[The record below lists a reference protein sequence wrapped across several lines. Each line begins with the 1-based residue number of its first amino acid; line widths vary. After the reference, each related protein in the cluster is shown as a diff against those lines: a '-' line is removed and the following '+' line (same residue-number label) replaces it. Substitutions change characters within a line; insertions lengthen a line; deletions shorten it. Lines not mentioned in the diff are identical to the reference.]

1 MDKVR
6 IHGGRKLSGT
16 VEVGGSKNAALPI
29 LISSI
34 LAEGISKFTRVP
46 NLQDVRTTLK
56 LLSFLGL
63 EIKNDLAHN
72 RVSIDASKLTGFEA
86 PYDLVRTMR
95 ASVVVLGP
103 LLARYGKAKVS
114 LPGGCAIGARPIN
127 FHLEGLKKLGALD
140 RARGRVCH
148 RDRPKGGRLTGGSRG
163 DLTFRVWALPKT

>member
-29 LISSI
+29 LIGSI

-63 EIKNDLAHN
+63 EDRERPCTQSRFDRRVEAHGI
-72 RVSIDASKLTGFEA
+72 R
-86 PYDLVRTMR
+86 
-95 ASVVVLGP
+95 
-103 LLARYGKAKVS
+103 
-114 LPGGCAIGARPIN
+114 
-127 FHLEGLKKLGALD
+127 GAL
-140 RARGRVCH
+140 
-148 RDRPKGGRLTGGSRG
+148 
-163 DLTFRVWALPKT
+163 